1 MTFIGC
7 EESGYGSPGNGY
19 GAHQV
24 CGEKSATQKF
34 SLPEV
39 DEPLEQTC
47 KLSYPVPRKVCKD
60 YNYEITNIVCK
71 DKVSEVCFDI
81 PKLRDTTRSVEDTE
95 LVQGEPNCDEVIL
108 TKASKLCTEPEPV
121 PQVYEHKKAAPVVI
135 PHYGK

>member
-1 MTFIGC
+1 MGYNQTFTVCEEEEITKTREVCTYTYDDKEEENPCSTVQRREGETKERSMTFIGC

-47 KLSYPVPRKVCKD
+47 KLSYP
-60 YNYEITNIVCK
+60 
-71 DKVSEVCFDI
+71 
-81 PKLRDTTRSVEDTE
+81 
-95 LVQGEPNCDEVIL
+95 
-108 TKASKLCTEPEPV
+108 
-121 PQVYEHKKAAPVVI
+121 
-135 PHYGK
+135 